1 MWFFF
6 LTCVCSRTLGY
17 CFITSLWKF
26 FFFYSNIVIFIEYLL
41 CDPWHAKC
49 FHLFCLIWMNNRPCL
64 QVKRH
69 GQMCLIVP
77 FQRCNGAVIYL
88 NSELINHLS
97 TQGEFWLVLWLEASF
112 KICKVYY
119 LSEFQIS
126 CCSSYLCS
134 SALIVFK
141 MKALICII

>member
-1 MWFFF
+1 MHSIFM
-6 LTCVCSRTLGY
+6 TLRY
-17 CFITSLWKF
+17 CFVTSLWKIYS
-26 FFFYSNIVIFIEYLL
+26 FYSNTVIFIKYLL
-41 CDPWHAKC
+41 CDTQHAKC
-49 FHLFCLIWMNNRPCL
+49 FHLFCLNWMNNRLCL

-77 FQRCNGAVIYL
+77 FQRCNGAVVYL
-88 NSELINHLS
+88 SSELINQLR
-97 TQGEFWLVLWLEASF
+97 TEGKFWLVLCLEAYLKIF
-112 KICKVYY
+112 KLYY
-119 LSEFQIS
+119 ILEFQIS